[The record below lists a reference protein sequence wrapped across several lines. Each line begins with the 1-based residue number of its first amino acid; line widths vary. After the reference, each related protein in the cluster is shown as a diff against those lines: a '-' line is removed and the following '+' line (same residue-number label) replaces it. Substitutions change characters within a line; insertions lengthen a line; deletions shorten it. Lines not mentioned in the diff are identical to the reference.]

1 MRNKM
6 RIQHLNEMPELR
18 LGDRPSAQTD
28 LCNAYNVENI
38 KNIQWITPRYD
49 GVELDSSI
57 EIFHIGDNYYC
68 GDKKNNKLVSILT
81 APPTKILKGY
91 STGGTVIH
99 EESID
104 TCEEYKRK
112 GIIANFY
119 YSLLKIRFSILSDY
133 KHYTGTQF
141 LWKSL
146 SKKTGVTMLIYKNH
160 ALIESNY
167 DLEKDELNVWSSNT
181 YLIMATLQSFH
192 ESRLMLNFE

>member
-1 MRNKM
+1 
-6 RIQHLNEMPELR
+6 
-18 LGDRPSAQTD
+18 
-28 LCNAYNVENI
+28 
-38 KNIQWITPRYD
+38 
-49 GVELDSSI
+49 
-57 EIFHIGDNYYC
+57 
-68 GDKKNNKLVSILT
+68 
-81 APPTKILKGY
+81 
-91 STGGTVIH
+91 VIH

-112 GIIANFY
+112 GITANFY

-133 KHYTGTQF
+133 KHYTVTQF